1 MLFSA
6 GLFWFFDGLMFC
18 GFKKFAFSLSEASC
32 RQGNAAYCVINQA
45 INPAAF
51 VGHVLLFSARTYL
64 NAKCIWDF
72 RDGKVE
78 VSCKKSIYLRYMDLE
93 RFRDY
98 CLTKPGVTEEFPF
111 DEHTLVYKVMGK
123 MFAATDISDFES
135 INLKCLP
142 EKAEE
147 LRAQYES
154 VQPGYHMNKKHWN
167 TIQMDHSIPD
177 KIILEW
183 IDDSYRLVVTKLPK
197 QARQELGYADLNK
210 D

>member
-1 MLFSA
+1 
-6 GLFWFFDGLMFC
+6 
-18 GFKKFAFSLSEASC
+18 
-32 RQGNAAYCVINQA
+32 
-45 INPAAF
+45 
-51 VGHVLLFSARTYL
+51 
-64 NAKCIWDF
+64 
-72 RDGKVE
+72 
-78 VSCKKSIYLRYMDLE
+78 MDLE
-93 RFRDY
+93 LFRDY

-142 EKAEE
+142 ENAEE

-177 KIILEW
+177 KTILEW
-183 IDDSYRLVVTKLPK
+183 IDDSYRLVVAKLPK
-197 QARQELGYADLNK
+197 PARQELGYADLKK